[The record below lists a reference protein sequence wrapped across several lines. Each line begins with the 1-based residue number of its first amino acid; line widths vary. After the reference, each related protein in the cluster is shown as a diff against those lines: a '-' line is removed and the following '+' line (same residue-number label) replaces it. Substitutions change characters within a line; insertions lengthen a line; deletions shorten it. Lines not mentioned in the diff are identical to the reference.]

1 MDTILTM
8 PAEDPGDV
16 FLRHRSAVLDALLA
30 DPGLEPTGAAAVGEP
45 SASVTGTAVLG
56 DELATDDTDSAEASS
71 ASLAGPEIS
80 GAPESARRR
89 PSSGPKASDRI
100 LALLNG
106 QPPDSSA
113 GLEFTADHSEAAASR
128 LRASGEPA
136 ETRSEPKPPAPEQK
150 SAASQ
155 PTSVG
160 ELGKTAVVHLRKP
173 KVALAVAGALVLVLI
188 LVLVTTGGE
197 DNSSQN
203 VVVTQASGGTP
214 LQTSAPPAT
223 PAAAAIQVQSAKAHC
238 PQGGTDAMEAF
249 SGESGKAWRCPRAY
263 RVDGQVLTID
273 LGKTYQVDSIGIVP
287 GFDAVGSDGTD
298 QWNKYRTVSRVSYRF
313 DDANA
318 TTYTQQTLDQRN
330 VVTTEI
336 KPAVSASKIT
346 LTVLESKG
354 EPSVNTTAIS
364 SIVITGH

>member
-56 DELATDDTDSAEASS
+56 DELASDDTDSAEASS

-89 PSSGPKASDRI
+89 LSSGPKASDRI

-150 SAASQ
+150 SAASR

>member
-56 DELATDDTDSAEASS
+56 DELASDDTDPAEASS
-71 ASLAGPEIS
+71 ESLAGPEIS

-150 SAASQ
+150 SAASR

>member
-1 MDTILTM
+1 MDTILNM

-30 DPGLEPTGAAAVGEP
+30 DPGLEPNGAAAVGEP

-56 DELATDDTDSAEASS
+56 EELSGDDTGSAESS
-71 ASLAGPEIS
+71 AAALAG
-80 GAPESARRR
+80 ADVPESARRR

-106 QPPDSSA
+106 QPADSSA

-128 LRASGEPA
+128 LRASAEPA
-136 ETRSEPKPPAPEQK
+136 ETRQEPTPPAPEQK
-150 SAASQ
+150 SAASK
-155 PTSVG
+155 PASVG

-173 KVALAVAGALVLVLI
+173 KVALAVAGVLVLLLI
-188 LVLVTTGGE
+188 LVLMTTGGE
-197 DNSSQN
+197 DQSSQN

-223 PAAAAIQVQSAKAHC
+223 PAASPIQVQSAKAHC
-238 PQGGTDAMEAF
+238 PQGSTEGMDAF

-263 RVDGQVLTID
+263 KVDGQVLTID

-287 GFDAVGSDGTD
+287 GFDAVGSDGID

-354 EPSVNTTAIS
+354 DPSVNITAIS